1 MMQVNVENVNSVKK
15 ILHVEVPAEMVGQE
29 IENAYREIKKTAK
42 IKGFRQGKVPRNVLE
57 RLFKKDVQADVTNR
71 LIQET
76 FVKALKEADL
86 NIVGSPK
93 IDPSEVAPQTPF
105 QYNATVEIQPKIDAI
120 DFKGLKLKKNIYQV
134 SDAEIETHLK
144 LLQKNMAQLKT
155 ITEERP
161 VKKDDYALIDYE
173 GHKEGRL
180 FPAIGKAENFAL
192 QIGKGAIARE
202 IDEQLIGMKPGE
214 QKPVTVQ
221 FPQDHFNKALADQKI
236 DFQVRLKE
244 IREEILPKIDDDLAK
259 EVGDYQN
266 LEALKAQVLNN
277 LKNGYDKRTDQ
288 ELNEQIFK
296 ALIEKIPFEVPE
308 SLVEAELGGILS
320 DVERS
325 FQYRNKTLED
335 VGLTRNIMA
344 ERYRETAE
352 KQVRRFLILDKI
364 IEQESLKLGDGE
376 VETEMTQMA
385 ETLNQPIDEINRYYK
400 ENGNRLKVLKHGLLE
415 KKAMALII
423 DHSQI
428 EEVRQKEDADTK
440 IQTEKKEKE

>member
-1 MMQVNVENVNSVKK
+1 MQVTVENVNSVKK
-15 ILHVEVPAEMVGQE
+15 ILHVEVPAEMVSQE

-105 QYNATVEIQPKIDAI
+105 QYNATVEIQPKIDPI

-161 VKKDDYALIDYE
+161 AKEDDYALIDYE

-180 FPAIGKAENFAL
+180 FPEIGKAENFAL
-192 QIGKGAIARE
+192 QIGKAAIARE
-202 IDEQLIGMKPGE
+202 IDEQLIGMKAGE

-221 FPQDHFNKALADQKI
+221 FPQDHFNKALAEQKV
-236 DFQVRLKE
+236 DFQVRLRE
-244 IREEILPKIDDDLAK
+244 IREEILPKIDDELAK
-259 EVGDYQN
+259 DVGDYQN
-266 LEALKAQVLNN
+266 LEALKAQIFDN
-277 LKNGYDKRTDQ
+277 LKKGYEKRTDQ

-308 SLVEAELGGILS
+308 TLVEAELEGILS

-325 FQYRNKTLED
+325 FQYRNKKLED

-376 VETEMTQMA
+376 LETEMTRMA

-400 ENGNRLKVLKHGLLE
+400 ENGNRLKVLEHGLLE

-423 DHSQI
+423 DNSQI
-428 EEVRQKEDADTK
+428 EEVRQKEDADPE

>member
-1 MMQVNVENVNSVKK
+1 MMQVTVENVNSVKK
-15 ILHVEVPAEMVGQE
+15 ILHVEVPAEMVRQE

-120 DFKGLKLKKNIYQV
+120 DFKGLKLKKNIYKV

-161 VKKDDYALIDYE
+161 AREDDYALIDYE

-180 FPAIGKAENFAL
+180 FPEIGKAENFAL

-221 FPQDHFNKALADQKI
+221 FPQDHFNKALAEQKI
-236 DFQVRLKE
+236 DFQVRLRE
-244 IREEILPKIDDDLAK
+244 IREEILPKIDDELAK
-259 EVGDYQN
+259 DVGDYQN
-266 LEALKAQVLNN
+266 LEALKAQIFDN
-277 LKNGYDKRTDQ
+277 LKKGYEKRTDQ

-308 SLVEAELGGILS
+308 TLVEAELEGILS

-325 FQYRNKTLED
+325 FQYRNKKLED

-376 VETEMTQMA
+376 LETEMTRMA

-400 ENGNRLKVLKHGLLE
+400 ENGNRLKVLEHGLLE

-423 DHSQI
+423 DNSQI
-428 EEVRQKEDADTK
+428 EEVRQKEDADPE